1 MDRVR
6 LLKPSSHCVL
16 CDVQCL
22 RKVRKSRGGGH
33 KIKKSLLKEE
43 LVLLVQAK
51 YGGRAYTCPPSP
63 WTSYSTGPDVRN
75 EKPPPPPIL
84 DVWTCSS
91 KAQRALYFAQ
101 YVIQNVFHF
110 FRYRDQPACDDLNA
124 TKRCSIGYFKTTCF
138 SISIK

>member
-75 EKPPPPPIL
+75 EKPPP
-84 DVWTCSS
+84 
-91 KAQRALYFAQ
+91 QRAEGAASQLYSSQ
-101 YVIQNVFHF
+101 VFHAM
-110 FRYRDQPACDDLNA
+110 P
-124 TKRCSIGYFKTTCF
+124 
-138 SISIK
+138 